1 MVSADVNDAIEIAER
16 AGLVHRTSDR
26 PGIARRRRGSGFSF
40 LRPNGA
46 PVGASERERIVSMAI
61 PPAWSDVWIA
71 FEHDSHLL
79 ATGVDEAGRRQYLY
93 HPEWRIA
100 ADRAKFARLAGFGRA
115 LARIRQR
122 VERDLVPGGDDQ
134 LCAVG
139 IRLIDRALLRPG
151 GPGGPGGPGDSDAV
165 GASTLGPTNI
175 EVRGGNIVLDFVG
188 KSGVDQHFEFRDA
201 GLSRAIARR
210 LDEADDDEPLFSGG
224 DDGTVDARSLNR
236 YLANATG
243 GTWTAKDLRT
253 FGGTVVVEA
262 LAAAMPRADERADA
276 LVRDAIACAAEALGN
291 TVAVCRSSYVA
302 PVAIEAFED
311 GRLAACWRRTRRGK
325 WLSRAERAT
334 DRLLGE
340 T

>member
-1 MVSADVNDAIEIAER
+1 
-16 AGLVHRTSDR
+16 
-26 PGIARRRRGSGFSF
+26 
-40 LRPNGA
+40 
-46 PVGASERERIVSMAI
+46 MAI

-71 FEHDSHLL
+71 PEPDSHLL

-151 GPGGPGGPGDSDAV
+151 GPGAADSEAV
-165 GASTLGPTNI
+165 GASTLGPTDI

-224 DDGTVDARSLNR
+224 DGTVDARRLNR
-236 YLANATG
+236 YIADATG
-243 GTWTAKDLRT
+243 GSWTAKDLRT
-253 FGGTVVVEA
+253 FGGTVVVVEA
-262 LAAAMPRADERADA
+262 LASAMSRADERADA
-276 LVRDAIACAAEALGN
+276 LVRDAIASAAEALGN

-302 PVAIEAFED
+302 PVAIKAFED
-311 GRLAACWRRTRRGK
+311 GRLAASWERTRRGK

-334 DRLLGE
+334 DRLLAE